1 MREYKYDEE
10 SVNALIEWSKA
21 ASFPEQIQLND
32 AETIFDVKRYVQAN
46 LSDITA
52 HYPDEFYNPAITR
65 MYRLKD
71 KMEGK
76 DDAELRIL
84 PPYPSTDTSVALYGN
99 RLIVSSLP
107 LNKSTAWY
115 RSICGICRK
124 SKAWEG
130 ILIARSADI

>member
-21 ASFPEQIQLND
+21 ASFPEPMQLND

-71 KMEGK
+71 KMEGR
-76 DDAELRIL
+76 DDAE
-84 PPYPSTDTSVALYGN
+84 
-99 RLIVSSLP
+99 
-107 LNKSTAWY
+107 
-115 RSICGICRK
+115 
-124 SKAWEG
+124 
-130 ILIARSADI
+130 